1 MFGVITI
8 FINRIMCSLGMDSFT
23 AVNINAKTDRREG
36 KVNYCWG
43 EKAIGTGKN
52 NMHVVK
58 LFWYASYPYL
68 ERRGILIYQ
77 LFILPLKPYW
87 YLSKTA
93 C

>member
-1 MFGVITI
+1 M
-8 FINRIMCSLGMDSFT
+8 NSFT
-23 AVNINAKTDRREG
+23 AVNVNAKTDRREG

-68 ERRGILIYQ
+68 ER
-77 LFILPLKPYW
+77 
-87 YLSKTA
+87 
-93 C
+93 